1 MSVKRLRLAH
11 NIAAIATEL
20 ENVETSI
27 VSVSACINA
36 ASTPYTY
43 TKKSLIDKLDTL
55 ISQRTSLID
64 DLNETLS
71 SYNEHVKSLKS

>member
-27 VSVSACINA
+27 VSVTTCINET
-36 ASTPYTY
+36 SSVYI
-43 TKKSLIDKLDTL
+43 KKILMDKLDNL
-55 ISQRTSLID
+55 ISQRNNLINR
-64 DLNETLS
+64 LNEMLDD
-71 SYNEHVKSLKS
+71 YNKYVELLKS